1 MFGLRAKARAYR
13 EMERVATNML
23 NYAEETLEYDS
34 VKTRDII
41 ETVDNLFTEFG
52 YPKPNFLL
60 KYENLLQR
68 KHEILIAAIR
78 KGELEELI

>member
-41 ETVDNLFTEFG
+41 EIMKL
-52 YPKPNFLL
+52 
-60 KYENLLQR
+60 ENKVSCCR
-68 KHEILIAAIR
+68 TS
-78 KGELEELI
+78 